1 MYRAF
6 GLLQA
11 ASDLTL
17 DEVAVRLRAK
27 FPGYSVAQNA
37 GQITVAKGDW
47 EIELRLNGEPAVL
60 VESAELAEK
69 IAGTIDGTEIA
80 ACTRRV
86 EVWSDTPDPTME
98 HFNEFLFVVEVLQ
111 SFRGVIAV
119 DPREPALM

>member
-27 FPGYSVAQNA
+27 FPDYSVSLNA
-37 GQITVAKGDW
+37 GQVTVAKGDW
-47 EIELRLNGEPAVL
+47 EIELRLNVEPIVL

-80 ACTRRV
+80 ACARRV
-86 EVWSDTPDPTME
+86 EVWSDTPDPMME

>member
-27 FPGYSVAQNA
+27 FPGYNVVQNA

>member
-11 ASDLTL
+11 ATDLTL

-27 FPGYSVAQNA
+27 FPGYGVGMSP
-37 GQITVAKGDW
+37 GLITVAKGDW
-47 EIELRLNGEPAVL
+47 DIQLRLNEEPAVL

-69 IAGTIDGTEIA
+69 IAGTIDGSEIA
-80 ACTRRV
+80 ACARRV
-86 EVWSDTPDPTME
+86 EVWSDTPDPMME